1 MDGVIVIPEKFDSF
15 TLLSSSA
22 CAIFGIS
29 AVFKHFTFDFS
40 VFLDFTGVI
49 LYGDVTE
56 NEIVVAACVG
66 VFGSA
71 WFSENELVAILSLG

>member
-29 AVFKHFTFDFS
+29 AVFRHFTFDFS
-40 VFLDFTGVI
+40 VFLLTGVI
-49 LYGDVTE
+49 LYGEVTG
-56 NEIVVAACVG
+56 NEIDV
-66 VFGSA
+66 
-71 WFSENELVAILSLG
+71 